1 MSDWTRDYFER
12 GYAQRWGLLTVT
24 EQIRRETRSLWER
37 FQLRS
42 DARVVDLGCGHG
54 RYALAFA
61 ERGATVVGVDSAV
74 NLLLHARRFG
84 LERGLHARW
93 VRGDMCGIPLRSGFF
108 DAALI
113 MDAYGFFDTEDEN
126 EGVLVEAA
134 RLLVPGGCLVMK
146 VVNGGPI
153 LASFRTADRE
163 ERDGTVVTISRT
175 LALQPARMIER
186 VSISG
191 SRGNGQ
197 YERRQRL
204 YRAEELSGAA
214 NRAGLSVVGVF
225 EDAHGARFEPAVSP
239 TMWVVGQRGSA
250 PP

>member
-1 MSDWTRDYFER
+1 MSDWTPEYFER
-12 GYAQRWGLLTVT
+12 GYQQRWGPLTAT
-24 EQIRRETRSLWER
+24 EQIRRETSSLWER

-42 DARVVDLGCGHG
+42 GARVVDLGCGHG
-54 RYALAFA
+54 RYALAFS

-74 NLLLHARRFG
+74 NLLQHARRFG
-84 LERGLHARW
+84 MELGLHAHW
-93 VRGDMCGIPLRSGFF
+93 VRGDMRGVPLRSGFF
-108 DAALI
+108 DAAI
-113 MDAYGFFDTEDEN
+113 VMDAFGFFETEDEN
-126 EGVLVEAA
+126 EGVVVEAA
-134 RLLVPGGCLVMK
+134 RLLVPGGYLAIK

-163 ERDGTVVTISRT
+163 ERDGTIVTISRT
-175 LALQPARMIER
+175 LASQPARMIEQ

-239 TMWVVGQRGSA
+239 TMWVVGQRGHA
-250 PP
+250 V